1 VLRLFAMSDVFI
13 TGGTG
18 YLGRHLIPA
27 LGQRGHRVRALV
39 RRGSEGRLPGGC
51 DPVHGNALDRRTFIA
66 HVRADDTLVHLV
78 GTPHPSPA
86 KAREFRE
93 VDLASAREAIAVAAH
108 AGVGHFVYVSVA
120 HPAPV
125 MRAYIAARA
134 EAEGLLRESG
144 LRATILRPWYVLGPG
159 HSWPRMLKPVYWL
172 LERVP
177 STRQG
182 ASRLGLVTI
191 DQMIRALVHAVE
203 HPAASI
209 RVMAVPD
216 LRSVG

>member
-1 VLRLFAMSDVFI
+1 MSDVFI

-27 LGQRGHRVRALV
+27 LNQRGHRVRALV
-39 RRGSEGRLPGGC
+39 RRGSERRLPDGC
-51 DPVHGNALDRRTFIA
+51 VVVHGDALDRRTFAA
-66 HVRADDTLVHLV
+66 HVRGDDTFVHLV

-93 VDLASAREAIAVAAH
+93 VDLVSAREAVGAAVQARAR
-108 AGVGHFVYVSVA
+108 HFVYVSVA

-134 EAEGLLRESG
+134 DGEALLRDSG
-144 LRATILRPWYVLGPG
+144 LPATILRPWYVLGPG
-159 HSWPRMLKPVYWL
+159 HSWPRMLKPVYWV
-172 LERVP
+172 LERIP
-177 STRQG
+177 STQQG

-191 DQMIRALVHAVE
+191 DQMTRALVHVVE
-203 HPAASI
+203 HPADGVRI
-209 RVMAVPD
+209 MTVPD

>member
-1 VLRLFAMSDVFI
+1 MSDVFI

-27 LGQRGHRVRALV
+27 LNQRGHRVRALV
-39 RRGSEGRLPGGC
+39 RRGSERRLPDGC
-51 DPVHGNALDRRTFIA
+51 EVVHGDALDRRTFTA
-66 HVRADDTLVHLV
+66 HVRGDDTFVHLV

-93 VDLASAREAIAVAAH
+93 VDLASAREAIAAAAQ
-108 AGVGHFVYVSVA
+108 AGARHFVYVSVA

-134 EAEGLLRESG
+134 EAEALLRESG

-159 HSWPRMLKPVYWL
+159 HWWPRMLKPMYRV
-172 LERVP
+172 LERIP
-177 STRQG
+177 STREG

-191 DQMIRALVHAVE
+191 EQMTRALVHAVE
-203 HPAASI
+203 HPAESI
-209 RVMAVPD
+209 RIMTVRDM
-216 LRSVG
+216 RSVG